1 MLLGLL
7 FIIIWVYVWFKLVAS
22 SFFITGN
29 GIFYSGFLG
38 FVVASVIV
46 GIVGTL
52 LKGLVKIFLI
62 IAAILLIVFLIR
74 KFFGKKNNSA
84 DSSTSKPEE

>member
-62 IAAILLIVFLIR
+62 R